1 MLELIY
7 GKLFQHWRELENS
20 SLATT
25 KTIMKLEEYLQT
37 LPSSILSGNDV
48 QLPEHSFREIFEF
61 ANLSKDDV
69 FYHLGCGDGKGLAIA
84 LEEFGVRK
92 VIGIDIDRKKIE
104 QANSLLQEKNLD
116 QGHVIC
122 KDVTDA
128 IFDDAT
134 VILFW
139 FTDVLIIEKMME
151 KFEKLKHGCKIITIW
166 GPLLGC
172 LPDKVDFPY
181 IINQVPFKPAKDLKE
196 QLLAIF
202 GTNCVD
208 FVNAWEFA
216 ERYTK
221 AIGSP
226 EAGNDRFLTILQS
239 IVIWI
244 NAKNLGVA
252 CTDEIPPAIKNY
264 MGILRNFFNI
274 EVEHLLK

>member
-7 GKLFQHWRELENS
+7 GKLFQLWRELENN
-20 SLATT
+20 SLAIT
-25 KTIMKLEEYLQT
+25 KTKMKLEEYLQT

-92 VIGIDIDRKKIE
+92 AIGIDIDRKKIE
-104 QANSLLQEKNLD
+104 QSNSLLQEKNLD
-116 QGHVIC
+116 HGHVIC

>member
-1 MLELIY
+1 MLELLY
-7 GKLFQHWRELENS
+7 GKLFQLWRELENN
-20 SLATT
+20 SLVN
-25 KTIMKLEEYLQT
+25 KETIMKLEEYLET

-61 ANLSKDDV
+61 ANFSKDDV

-84 LEEFGVRK
+84 LEEFGIK
-92 VIGIDIDRKKIE
+92 KAIGIDIDRKKIE
-104 QANSLLQEKNLD
+104 QAKSLLQEKNLV
-116 QGHVIC
+116 QGYVNCI
-122 KDVTDA
+122 DVTDA
-128 IFDDAT
+128 KFDDAT

-139 FTDVLIIEKMME
+139 FTDVLILEKMME
-151 KFEKLKHGCKIITIW
+151 RFQKLKHGCKIITIW
-166 GPLLGC
+166 GPLPGC
-172 LPDKVDFPY
+172 LPDKVEFPY

-202 GTNCVD
+202 GSKCVD

-226 EAGNDRFLTILQS
+226 DAGNDRFLTILQS
-239 IVIWI
+239 LVIWI

>member
-7 GKLFQHWRELENS
+7 GKLFQLWRELENS

-92 VIGIDIDRKKIE
+92 AIGIDINRKKIE
-104 QANSLLQEKNLD
+104 QSNSLLQEKNLD

>member
-7 GKLFQHWRELENS
+7 GKLFQLWRELENN
-20 SLATT
+20 SLAIT

-92 VIGIDIDRKKIE
+92 AIGIDIDRKKIE
-104 QANSLLQEKNLD
+104 QSNSLLQEKNLD

-264 MGILRNFFNI
+264 MAILRNFFNI

>member
-7 GKLFQHWRELENS
+7 GKLFQLWRELENN
-20 SLATT
+20 SLAIT

-92 VIGIDIDRKKIE
+92 VIGIDIDGKKIE

-264 MGILRNFFNI
+264 MAILRNFFNI

>member
-7 GKLFQHWRELENS
+7 GKLFQHWRELENN
-20 SLATT
+20 SLAIT

-264 MGILRNFFNI
+264 MAILRNFFNI